1 VYLLRL
7 LLIRGL
13 SGELYLIAALVGLST
28 ASVRFLPVAA
38 WGCLAFCL
46 LRFVRRRLFHQ
57 SARHSPWLTA
67 DPFVTLLILTLG
79 LSVLITAFPDNTVP
93 QVLRTFTGIALFYA
107 IVNWANER
115 NRIARLRLITIALCG
130 GLSVMALAGPFIVDW
145 QEGKFL
151 IIPGTVYANFR
162 LLVSDSV
169 NPNVLAGAL
178 IIFMPLPLANLSFL
192 VKDCPALDLV
202 TSVVS
207 LILSIIML
215 VLAQSRGA
223 LVAFA
228 IATTALLVLR
238 RWKIVIV
245 LAILAILIAVYFLLD
260 TAALIATAE
269 SLSVTNALNGLDNRI
284 EIWSRAW
291 YMVQDFAFTGIG
303 MGSFEQV
310 TEMLYPLIITPPGV
324 PHAHNLFLQIAV
336 DLGVPGLIAWLGILI
351 TVIVSSWRAYRSAD
365 STLRALGAGL
375 LASQVALCV
384 HGLTDAVTWGM
395 VRSAPLVWA
404 LWGAAVAA
412 GLAARGSGV
421 DQPPALTGPSRS
433 VESRDG
439 DQREHG
445 QHHHAPNPPIPDH
458 TGHAP
463 MSVHLAD
470 QRRPAVCQSQQ
481 AGDDGRIRV
490 ARAGQP

>member
-1 VYLLRL
+1 MASTPALLKTL
-7 LLIRGL
+7 FGF
-13 SGELYLIAALVGLST
+13 AVGL
-28 ASVRFLPVAA
+28 AA
-38 WGCLAFCL
+38 MLLVSLA
-46 LRFVRRRLFHQ
+46 
-57 SARHSPWLTA
+57 
-67 DPFVTLLILTLG
+67 
-79 LSVLITAFPDNTVP
+79 ITAFPRLTWP
-93 QVLRTFTGIALFYA
+93 QVLRTAVGIALCFA
-107 IVNWANER
+107 MVHWVGLARQAGAVARVHVLATTLTVVCLSLALAEPFIVNWQESAKFPIIPMQVYTGFTR
-115 NRIARLRLITIALCG
+115 
-130 GLSVMALAGPFIVDW
+130 VMADG
-145 QEGKFL
+145 
-151 IIPGTVYANFR
+151 
-162 LLVSDSV
+162 V
-169 NPNVLAGAL
+169 NPNVMAGAL
-178 IIFMPLPLANLSFL
+178 VILLPLPLSSLLFASKLL
-192 VKDCPALDLV
+192 RVCTLRAAWPWIQVIGLPALAMLV
-202 TSVVS
+202 TVP
-207 LILSIIML
+207 ML
-215 VLAQSRGA
+215 VLTQSRGA
-223 LVAFA
+223 FIAFVASVALLFVLRSRKSLVPVLAVIILLTVFWIAQPSALNAFA
-228 IATTALLVLR
+228 TT
-238 RWKIVIV
+238 
-245 LAILAILIAVYFLLD
+245 LAASS
-260 TAALIATAE
+260 T
-269 SLSVTNALNGLDNRI
+269 NGLDNRI